1 MNRTGTISTIIIA
14 AALAASG
21 TAFAQQSGAR
31 DKAPVGKVERVYVKD
46 RDGLYIEAALVRDT
60 RGRELWADVR
70 LAAPLKAGRKNELVQ
85 IPVDTAVRSGDVVE
99 VAVVDKDES
108 AFVPLPAVSRM
119 VRHVRGDE
127 PVVAGVPRDFFA
139 PGAAAERA
147 LSLRAADPR

>member
-60 RGRELWADVR
+60 RGREL
-70 LAAPLKAGRKNELVQ
+70 
-85 IPVDTAVRSGDVVE
+85 
-99 VAVVDKDES
+99 
-108 AFVPLPAVSRM
+108 
-119 VRHVRGDE
+119 
-127 PVVAGVPRDFFA
+127 
-139 PGAAAERA
+139 
-147 LSLRAADPR
+147 